1 KYKEIFTDVNLLI
14 FNENIDLSE
23 DLKGNVD
30 HFNHKT
36 MIEVLTPLG
45 IDYPN
50 YRVPLKLQGGDV
62 FLKNTYKYSRVI
74 FNELADIATKH
85 EFKGVSRTTIM
96 HYFSDFDSI
105 GLPLLKEILPDNEF
119 NELCRLG
126 LNYLDKED
134 INDRINERARLI
146 GAKS

>member
-1 KYKEIFTDVNLLI
+1 VSIEFFDALVDWKVKKLSNDVKEWTVRLSIIGALEAIEYIKSSDKYKEIFTDVNLLI

-85 EFKGVSRTTIM
+85 EFKGVSRT
-96 HYFSDFDSI
+96 
-105 GLPLLKEILPDNEF
+105 
-119 NELCRLG
+119 
-126 LNYLDKED
+126 
-134 INDRINERARLI
+134 
-146 GAKS
+146 